1 VEAVSGS
8 VVSVVVVVVVVRRL
22 VVGVVGEVAV
32 DEVHGLHIASKK
44 YMNAC
49 R

>member
-8 VVSVVVVVVVVRRL
+8 VVSVVVVVVVRRL